1 MRFQEGVKRRS
12 LFMAGDDRT
21 PRKLTLNMA
30 KAISYL
36 KKSSLK
42 VGLHSSRHDHET
54 PKAMPF
60 NFEIT

>member
-1 MRFQEGVKRRS
+1 
-12 LFMAGDDRT
+12 MASDDRI
-21 PRKLTLNMA
+21 PRKPTLNMA

-42 VGLHSSRHDHET
+42 VGLHSSRYDHET
-54 PKAMPF
+54 PKVMPF